1 MTMTYPKI
9 PILLLFLVLT
19 PLFSGAQN
27 KKKQLMEKKSK
38 IEKEIKQTNK
48 QIEKTKQDKQ
58 ANLNQLI
65 LLNRNI
71 GKREELISTIN
82 TEVSGLDHEI
92 NSLSDTI
99 SRLSSELLSLRKEYA
114 RMIYSANKNRN
125 AYSRLM
131 FIFSSRSFNQAYHR
145 LKYFQQYSSY
155 RQTQVKLMENT
166 QSKLSSK
173 KQEVERVKN
182 SKLTLVQK
190 QEQEKQKLTQ
200 EKDLKN
206 SAIRKLSNK
215 EKELLKTLHEH
226 EQAADRLQAS
236 IEALIA
242 DEIRKA
248 EEAKK
253 AEEVRKTKVA
263 ASQKKAI
270 SKTTA
275 KPPIKTAGK
284 PIAVKPGPA
293 RPATLELTP
302 KQAALSQNFSDNKGR
317 LPWPVERGNI
327 SSSFGEHAHP
337 LYNNIKI
344 KNNGID
350 ISTSKGAKARAV
362 FDGVVSSVIS
372 IPGCHNIVIMRH
384 GAYLTVY
391 SNLGDVYVKK
401 GDEVSTRQTI
411 GTAYTDPSNAKTMI
425 HFEVWQGTS
434 LMNPESWI
442 AR

>member
-1 MTMTYPKI
+1 MAKTYLKI
-9 PILLLFLVLT
+9 LALLLFLVLN
-19 PLFSGAQN
+19 PFISGAQN
-27 KKKQLMEKKSK
+27 KKKQLIEKKSK

-48 QIEKTKQDKQ
+48 QLEKTKQDKQ

-71 GKREELISTIN
+71 VKREELISTIN
-82 TEVSGLDHEI
+82 TEVSGLDNNI

-99 SRLSSELLSLRKEYA
+99 SRLSHELVSLRKEYA

-131 FIFSSRSFNQAYHR
+131 FLFSSQSFNQAYQR
-145 LKYFQQYSSY
+145 LKYFQQYSAY
-155 RQTQVKLMENT
+155 RQTQVKLMEDA
-166 QSKLSSK
+166 KLVLANK
-173 KQEVERVKN
+173 KREIERVKN

-190 QEQEKQKLTQ
+190 QEQEKQKLTL

-206 SAIRKLSNK
+206 TAIRKLSNK
-215 EKELLKTLHEH
+215 EKELLKKLHEN
-226 EQAADRLQAS
+226 EQAANRLQAT

-242 DEIRKA
+242 EEVRKA

-253 AEEVRKTKVA
+253 AEEARKAKE
-263 ASQKKAI
+263 ASRIKASSKTLDKAPI
-270 SKTTA
+270 KTTA
-275 KPPIKTAGK
+275 RPSAAKPESAK
-284 PIAVKPGPA
+284 
-293 RPATLELTP
+293 PATLELTP
-302 KQAALSQNFSDNKGR
+302 KQASLSQNFSDNKGK

-327 SSSFGEHAHP
+327 SSTFGEHAHP
-337 LYNNIKI
+337 LYKNIKI

-350 ISTSKGAKARAV
+350 INTSKGAKARAV
-362 FDGVVSSVIS
+362 FDGVVSSVIA
-372 IPGCHNIVIMRH
+372 IPGLHNIVIMRH

-391 SNLGDVYVKK
+391 SNLSDVYVKK
-401 GDEVSTRQTI
+401 GDEVNTRQQI
-411 GTAYTDPSNAKTMI
+411 GTVYTDLANSKTML
-425 HFEVWQGTS
+425 HFELWQGTA

>member
-1 MTMTYPKI
+1 MTKSYSKI
-9 PILLLFLVLT
+9 IILLLLLALN
-19 PLFSGAQN
+19 PIFSVAQN
-27 KKKQLMEKKSK
+27 KKKQLIEKKGK

-48 QIEKTKQDKQ
+48 QLEKTKQDKQ

-82 TEVSGLDHEI
+82 SEVSSLDHDI

-99 SRLSSELLSLRKEYA
+99 SKLSGELVSLRKEYA

-131 FIFSSRSFNQAYHR
+131 FLFSSQSFNQAYQR
-145 LKYFQQYSSY
+145 LKYFQQYSAY
-155 RQTQVKLMENT
+155 RQTQVKLMEKAQIALAN
-166 QSKLSSK
+166 K
-173 KQEVERVKN
+173 KREIEHVKN

-190 QEQEKQKLTQ
+190 QELEKQKLTQ
-200 EKDLKN
+200 EKEQKN
-206 SAIRKLSNK
+206 TAIRKLSSK

-226 EQAADRLQAS
+226 EQAANRLQVT
-236 IEALIA
+236 IEAMIA
-242 DEIRKA
+242 EEVRKAEAARKA
-248 EEAKK
+248 EEARK
-253 AEEVRKTKVA
+253 AKE
-263 ASQKKAI
+263 ASQKKSE

-275 KPPIKTAGK
+275 KPPIKPASK
-284 PIAVKPGPA
+284 PAAVKPEPTKPA
-293 RPATLELTP
+293 ALELTP
-302 KQAALSQNFSDNKGR
+302 KQASLSQTFSDNKGR

-337 LYNNIKI
+337 VYKDIKI

-350 ISTSKGAKARAV
+350 INTSKGAKARAV
-362 FDGVVSSVIS
+362 FDGVVSSVIA
-372 IPGCHNIVIMRH
+372 IPGLHNIVIMRH

-391 SNLGDVYVKK
+391 SNLSEVFVKK
-401 GDEVSTRQTI
+401 GDEVNTRQQI
-411 GTAYTDPSNAKTMI
+411 GTVYTDQTNSKTML